1 MLPLKIIKLITLLLY
16 DELSAARIRLVQIM
30 LALEPQ
36 PVFLSLVLH
45 LMLPKISVLG
55 LSQQISLRN
64 KLCFEMLI

>member
-36 PVFLSLVLH
+36 PVFLLH

>member
-36 PVFLSLVLH
+36 PVLLLH